1 MVTLI
6 LKALYI
12 YTDFQFFVCLVVAD
26 AYNVTTLHNSA

>member
-12 YTDFQFFVCLVVAD
+12 YGFSIFVCLVVAD